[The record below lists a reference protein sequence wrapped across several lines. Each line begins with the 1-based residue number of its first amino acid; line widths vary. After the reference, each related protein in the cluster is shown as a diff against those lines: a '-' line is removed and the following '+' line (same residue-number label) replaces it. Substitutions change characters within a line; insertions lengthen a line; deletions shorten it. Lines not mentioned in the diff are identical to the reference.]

1 MGHLAEA
8 LEVSVFVAYRR
19 DPHVTPEPGAVRAN
33 VPAFC
38 LHAPLLM
45 RPLQQPR
52 REVELDVL
60 GRVKARHV
68 LADDLRRTVSLDSFC
83 PRIPG
88 SHASRR
94 VEHEDRVVSDTL
106 HEQAEAPIH
115 VGERLARGPRY
126 RFIGRVDGT
135 RPPGIR
141 GAPGSPGRGRVPSQS
156 AYGANLRGLG

>member
-19 DPHVTPEPGAVRAN
+19 DYHVPPESGAVRAN

-38 LHAPLLM
+38 LHAPLLL
-45 RPLQQPR
+45 RPLQQAR
-52 REVELDVL
+52 REVELDVP

-94 VEHEDRVVSDTL
+94 VEHEDRVLSDT
-106 HEQAEAPIH
+106 HPDTAQAPH
-115 VGERLARGPRY
+115 R
-126 RFIGRVDGT
+126 
-135 RPPGIR
+135 
-141 GAPGSPGRGRVPSQS
+141 
-156 AYGANLRGLG
+156 